1 MSYFGERALTNARYM
16 VNVIK
21 VLAITVIIPAG
32 LEILESYLA
41 MRQESRLSL
50 NPREH
55 QLHLFRAAPL
65 LPQDASHNPTLS
77 QYLLLKIFSIF

>member
-1 MSYFGERALTNARYM
+1 MSYSGKRALNNARYM

-41 MRQESRLSL
+41 IR
-50 NPREH
+50 
-55 QLHLFRAAPL
+55 
-65 LPQDASHNPTLS
+65 
-77 QYLLLKIFSIF
+77 